1 MPRISIIIP
10 AYNVAPWLPDTL
22 RSVQA
27 QTLHDWEC
35 IIVDD
40 GSTDAPDACLPANDR
55 RFRLV
60 RQENAGVSAA
70 RNRGLHEACGEY
82 VAFLDGDDIWH
93 PQALERLS
101 APLLQEDPPAFVWGN
116 FMRFADGSGIARP
129 SPLHDWKQTKIFW
142 QNLLITNFLQFGA
155 LLFRAEK
162 ANGIP
167 FDTRLRICED
177 RDWLIR
183 LLQRCTTQHVPHIVH
198 YYRQRAGSAV
208 GNVEAFLKDEKT
220 FLARYLEDPSVPEW
234 VRRRARSAFLFHT
247 AVLLAKLPGHL
258 PQAVKML
265 LRAILTDPLYTENY
279 LQPLRKLAIKMRG
292 PEVIEELRPY
302 LAGSSR
308 PSPDTAGN
316 Q

>member
-10 AYNVAPWLPDTL
+10 AYNVAPWLPATL
-22 RSVQA
+22 CSVRA

-40 GSTDAPDACLPANDR
+40 GSTDDPAACLPVNDH

-70 RNRGLHEACGEY
+70 RNRGLHEARGEY

-101 APLLQEDPPAFVWGN
+101 APLAQEDPPDFVWGN

-129 SPLHDWKQTKIFW
+129 SPLHGWKQTEIFW

-155 LLFRAEK
+155 LLFRTEK
-162 ANGIP
+162 ASDIP
-167 FDTRLRICED
+167 FDTRLQICED

-183 LLQRCTTQHVPHIVH
+183 LLQRCTAQHIPHIVH
-198 YYRQRAGSAV
+198 YYRQRDGSAV
-208 GNVEAFLKDEKT
+208 SNIEAFLRDEKNV
-220 FLARYLEDPSVPEW
+220 LARYLEDPSVPER
-234 VRRRARSAFLFHT
+234 VRRRAHSAFLFHA
-247 AVLLAKLPGHL
+247 AVLLAKLPRHM
-258 PQAVKML
+258 PQAVKTL
-265 LRAILTDPLYTENY
+265 LRAILADPLYTENY
-279 LQPLRKLAIKMRG
+279 LQPLRKLAIKMTR

-302 LAGSSR
+302 LAGSSC
-308 PSPDTAGN
+308 PSPDTVGN